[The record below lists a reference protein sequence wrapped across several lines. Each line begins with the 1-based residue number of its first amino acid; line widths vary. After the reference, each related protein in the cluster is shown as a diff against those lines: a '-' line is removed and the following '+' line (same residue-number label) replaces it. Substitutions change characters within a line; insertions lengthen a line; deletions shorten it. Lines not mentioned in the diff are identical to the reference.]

1 MVLFNINL
9 FFSYFF
15 SLIFFIIPTCL
26 NLIAAVS
33 LIIYENFY
41 NEQFQNWFRLNS
53 AIASLFTI
61 LSATNIELLSVL
73 SSKFARLNI
82 FSAVYSTKTQTSLFW
97 LGMLNFIIED
107 IPQFIIQVND
117 YLIIYNIG

>member
-1 MVLFNINL
+1 
-9 FFSYFF
+9 
-15 SLIFFIIPTCL
+15 
-26 NLIAAVS
+26 LIAAVS